1 MPNIRVKE
9 GESAESAYRRF
20 KRACDKAGISA
31 EVRRREAYE
40 KPTTMRKRKAA
51 AAKKRLQKRL
61 MRENPERV
69 Q

>member
-1 MPNIRVKE
+1 MPNVRVKE

-40 KPTTMRKRKAA
+40 K
-51 AAKKRLQKRL
+51 AKKLLEGQK
-61 MRENPERV
+61 
-69 Q
+69 